1 MQQEGVDLYVLLSYE
16 VDGHCRLIVWIHYF
30 SKWSEPKS
38 ITNKTVPTIAQFLY
52 QIMCRHG
59 CCAIQIND
67 QGREIVKKVSDELY
81 LLTGVQ
87 QWLTNA
93 HLVNG
98 CFAIPINE
106 KSRHFFK
113 EVSDEVH
120 LLTGVQQ
127 RVTSAY
133 HPLSNG
139 LVKRQNR
146 TIKKFLVNSCFVI
159 QINDQGREFVNKG
172 IGRKP
177 TEIGIYNWSSAFCSS
192 FY

>member
-1 MQQEGVDLYVLLSYE
+1 
-16 VDGHCRLIVWIHYF
+16 
-30 SKWSEPKS
+30 
-38 ITNKTVPTIAQFLY
+38 
-52 QIMCRHG
+52 MCRHG

-177 TEIGIYNWSSAFCSS
+177 TEIGIYN
-192 FY
+192 